1 MDIKNKN
8 ILVNTLIIIVIAAGL
23 CWIVSKFVYFGNSG
37 YTDNAQIR
45 QEHISLNSKVPGF
58 VKEVRFDDFSRVRKG
73 DTLIVIEDI
82 EYRLALAQAQANLE
96 SVMSGKNIIG
106 KGVET
111 SKGNVAVSDAAIE
124 EVKVN
129 LSHAETNY
137 NRYAALYQTGAC
149 TKLELD
155 NAENAYR
162 SLKARYETMKNQSR
176 TANLN
181 VSEQSSRLE
190 QSNYGIA
197 AAQAAVELARTNLS
211 YTVITSPCDGW
222 TSEKNIHVRELV
234 QPGME
239 LLSIVSSEEYW
250 VIANY
255 REKQLKNIQPGD
267 KVTITVDAVGG
278 VEYKGEVANI
288 APATGA
294 RYSLVPQNNA
304 TGNFVKVEQRV
315 PVKIVFTK
323 ENAPE
328 DMAKLRN
335 GFNVECEIE
344 N

>member
-1 MDIKNKN
+1 METKNKN
-8 ILVNTLIIIVIAAGL
+8 ILVNTLIVVVIALGL
-23 CWIVSKFVYFGNSG
+23 CWIVSKFIYFGNSG

-58 VKEVRFDDFSRVRKG
+58 VKEVRFDDFSRVHKG
-73 DTLIVIEDI
+73 DTLIIIEDV

-137 NRYAALYQTGAC
+137 NRYVALYKAGAC

-162 SLKARYETMKNQSR
+162 SLKARYKTMKNQSR
-176 TANLN
+176 TANLS
-181 VSEQSSRLE
+181 VSEQNSRLE

-211 YTVITSPCDGW
+211 YTIITAPCDGW
-222 TSEKNIHVRELV
+222 TSEKNIHVRELI

-278 VEYKGEVANI
+278 VMYKGEVANI

-344 N
+344 K

>member
-1 MDIKNKN
+1 MKMETKKN
-8 ILVNTLIIIVIAAGL
+8 ILINTLIIIVIAAGL
-23 CWIVSKFVYFGNSG
+23 SWIISKFIYFGNSG

-45 QEHISLNSKVPGF
+45 QEHISLHSKVPGF

-73 DTLIVIEDI
+73 DTLVIIEDI

-96 SVMSGKNIIG
+96 SVMSGKNVIG

-111 SKGNVAVSDAAIE
+111 SKGNAAVSDAAIE

-137 NRYAALYQTGAC
+137 KRYAALYKTGAC

-162 SLKARYETMKNQSR
+162 SLKAHYETMKNQSL

-190 QSNYGIA
+190 QSNYGID

-234 QPGME
+234 QPGTE
-239 LLSIVSSEEYW
+239 LLSIVSSEAYW

-255 REKQLKNIQPGD
+255 REKQLKNVRPGD
-267 KVTITVDAVGG
+267 KVTITVDAVGET
-278 VEYKGEVANI
+278 EYKGVVASV

-315 PVKIVFTK
+315 PVKIVFTD

-335 GFNVECEIE
+335 GLNVECEIE
-344 N
+344 

>member
-1 MDIKNKN
+1 MKMETKKN
-8 ILVNTLIIIVIAAGL
+8 ILINTLIIIVIAAGL
-23 CWIVSKFVYFGNSG
+23 SWIISKFIYFGNSG

-45 QEHISLNSKVPGF
+45 QEHISLHSKVPGF

-73 DTLIVIEDI
+73 DTLVIIEDI

-96 SVMSGKNIIG
+96 SVMSGKNVIG

-111 SKGNVAVSDAAIE
+111 SKGNAAVSDAAIE

-137 NRYAALYQTGAC
+137 KRYAALYKTGAC

-162 SLKARYETMKNQSR
+162 SLKAHYETMKNQSL

-190 QSNYGIA
+190 QSNYGID

-234 QPGME
+234 QPGTE
-239 LLSIVSSEEYW
+239 LLSVVSSEAYW

-255 REKQLKNIQPGD
+255 REKQLKNVRPGD
-267 KVTITVDAVGG
+267 KVTITVDAVGNK
-278 VEYKGEVANI
+278 EYKGVVASV

-315 PVKIVFTK
+315 PVKIVFTD

-335 GFNVECEIE
+335 GLNVECEIE
-344 N
+344 